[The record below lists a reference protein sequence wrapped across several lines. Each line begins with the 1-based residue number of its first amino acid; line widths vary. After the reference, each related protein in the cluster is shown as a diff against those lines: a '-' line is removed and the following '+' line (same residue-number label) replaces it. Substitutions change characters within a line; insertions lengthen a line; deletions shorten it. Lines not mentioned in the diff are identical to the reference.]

1 MKFNETRIKGLYV
14 AELEPF
20 SDNRGFFVRAY
31 CNKELE
37 EINIEK
43 PIKQINHSLTSTV
56 GSIRGMHYQNY
67 PYSEIKMVRCISG
80 EVFDVAIDLRKGSDT
95 FLQWHGEYLSVE
107 NSKMMIIPEGFA
119 HGFQVIKP
127 NSEML
132 YFHTENYAKNSESGI
147 LYSDKKIGVKWPIK
161 AVDISD
167 RDLKHE
173 TISKEFRGVNVK

>member
-1 MKFNETRIKGLYV
+1 MYIT
-14 AELEPF
+14 ELEPF

-37 EINIEK
+37 EVNIEK

-67 PYSEIKMVRCISG
+67 PYLEIKMVRCISG
-80 EVFDVAIDLRKGSDT
+80 EVFDVAVDLRKDSDT
-95 FLQWHGEYLSVE
+95 FLQWHGEYLSAE

-132 YFHTENYAKNSESGI
+132 YFHTESYAQDSESGVI
-147 LYSDKKIGVKWPIK
+147 YNDKKIGIKWPIE
-161 AVDISD
+161 VTDISD

-173 TISKEFRGVNVK
+173 TITEEFRGVNVK